1 MLYISL
7 GRNVGDEPMA
17 DDVWRDF
24 RIAVE
29 ETIMDNETLVTADTY
44 APGTS
49 NWNGDAEDTLVLVWF
64 DKMSPLRQVT
74 VKQLESIAKEFKQE
88 AIAWAVAEPKF
99 VKGV

>member
-1 MLYISL
+1 MLYVSL
-7 GRNVGDEPMA
+7 GRNVGDVPMA

-24 RIAVE
+24 RMMVE
-29 ETIMDNETLVTADTY
+29 ETIMDNETMVVADTY

-64 DKMSPLRQVT
+64 EKMSPLRQVT
-74 VKQLESIAKEFKQE
+74 VKKLETIAKEFKQE